1 MDHALR
7 EIGDLEEAQRRMQKQ
22 INLFD
27 KLPKTCSTCSME
39 FPKTREAHMSWKVVV
54 RAKNEMVRL
63 FCPACQEKAKT
74 LGEAYQL
81 FPVELVSESSTKQRC
96 RHLNS

>member
-1 MDHALR
+1 MDKKQKKSLKRKAKNKKQKQAS
-7 EIGDLEEAQRRMQKQ
+7 EEAQRRMQKQ

-39 FPKTREAHMSWKVVV
+39 FPKTKEAHMSWKVVV

-63 FCPACQEKAKT
+63 FCPACQQKAKT
-74 LGEAYQL
+74 LLEDNN
-81 FPVELVSESSTKQRC
+81 E
-96 RHLNS
+96 

>member
-1 MDHALR
+1 MDKKQKKSLKRKAKNKKQKQAS
-7 EIGDLEEAQRRMQKQ
+7 EEAQRRMQKQ

-39 FPKTREAHMSWKVVV
+39 FPKTREADMSWKVVV

-74 LGEAYQL
+74 LMENNNE
-81 FPVELVSESSTKQRC
+81 V
-96 RHLNS
+96 

>member
-1 MDHALR
+1 MDKKHKKRLKRKAKNKKQNQLS
-7 EIGDLEEAQRRMQKQ
+7 EEAQRRMQKQ

-54 RAKNEMVRL
+54 RSKDEMVRL
-63 FCPACQEKAKT
+63 FCPACQNKVT
-74 LGEAYQL
+74 
-81 FPVELVSESSTKQRC
+81 ELVGEQSEV
-96 RHLNS
+96 